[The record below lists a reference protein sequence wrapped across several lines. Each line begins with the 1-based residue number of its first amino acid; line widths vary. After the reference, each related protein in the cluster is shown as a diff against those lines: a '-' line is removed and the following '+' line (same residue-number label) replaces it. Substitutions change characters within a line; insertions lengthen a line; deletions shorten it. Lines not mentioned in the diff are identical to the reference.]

1 MPKRQLLA
9 KPGQMTFPF
18 ALWVFVVTLAE
29 DPEWKNKKV
38 ILKYLPGDDDLRLSS
53 FPLPL
58 SSFLGGGELGQV
70 TKFMNLMS
78 W

>member
-1 MPKRQLLA
+1 M
-9 KPGQMTFPF
+9 
-18 ALWVFVVTLAE
+18 VTLAE
-29 DPEWKNKKV
+29 DPEWKNIKV
-38 ILKYLPGDDDLRLSS
+38 ILKYLPRDDNLRLSS

-58 SSFLGGGELGQV
+58 SSFLGGGELGEV